1 MDYLRS
7 FYFDPFAS
15 AEVEAEIKVLLNNKA
30 YGLYS
35 CPVSILKLS
44 SHIISQPL
52 AQILNVSVS
61 SGSFP
66 AKLKTA
72 KVVPVFKSGDEYK
85 PGNYRPIS
93 LLPIFNRIFEK
104 LVYKRLIKFV
114 NKHNILY
121 SSQYGFRSRHS
132 TQHATLEIL
141 NDILSNFDK
150 GQFTFCLFID
160 LKKAFDTVNY
170 DILLSKL
177 ENYGFR
183 GVVNDWFKSYLI
195 GTRQYKTVNG
205 YISDSHQTLC
215 GVPQGSVLGPLLF
228 LLYIKSDF
236 LYIPRIGAQD
246 GKIEI
251 PPNFVTTKPFGNYF
265 RKYKTQFV

>member
-1 MDYLRS
+1 MPS
-7 FYFDPFAS
+7 QYF
-15 AEVEAEIKVLLNNKA
+15 
-30 YGLYS
+30 
-35 CPVSILKLS
+35 KLS

-52 AQILNVSVS
+52 AQIFNVSVS

-72 KVVPVFKSGDEYK
+72 KVVPVFKSGDESK

-93 LLPIFNRIFEK
+93 LLSIFNRIFEK

-177 ENYGFR
+177 GHYGFK
-183 GVVNDWFKSYLI
+183 GVVNDSFKSYLI
-195 GTRQYKTVNG
+195 GRRQYTTVNG
-205 YISDSHQTLC
+205 YISDHQTFS
-215 GVPQGSVLGPLLF
+215 GVPQGSVLGDSLV
-228 LLYIKSDF
+228 Y
-236 LYIPRIGAQD
+236 
-246 GKIEI
+246 
-251 PPNFVTTKPFGNYF
+251 
-265 RKYKTQFV
+265 

>member
-1 MDYLRS
+1 M
-7 FYFDPFAS
+7 
-15 AEVEAEIKVLLNNKA
+15 
-30 YGLYS
+30 
-35 CPVSILKLS
+35 LS
-44 SHIISQPL
+44 
-52 AQILNVSVS
+52 
-61 SGSFP
+61 
-66 AKLKTA
+66 
-72 KVVPVFKSGDEYK
+72 
-85 PGNYRPIS
+85 
-93 LLPIFNRIFEK
+93 IFNRIFEK

-150 GQFTFCLFID
+150 GQFTYCLFID

-170 DILLSKL
+170 DILLL

-183 GVVNDWFKSYLI
+183 VVVNDWFKSYLI
-195 GTRQYKTVNG
+195 GRGQYTTVNG

-228 LLYIKSDF
+228 LLYINDLHKSSNKLQFYLFADDTS
-236 LYIPRIGAQD
+236 IPLS
-246 GKIEI
+246 
-251 PPNFVTTKPFGNYF
+251 TK
-265 RKYKTQFV
+265 TL

>member
-1 MDYLRS
+1 ML
-7 FYFDPFAS
+7 P
-15 AEVEAEIKVLLNNKA
+15 NNKA
-30 YGLYS
+30 YRLYS
-35 CPVSILKLS
+35 CPVSILKKC

-52 AQILNVSVS
+52 AQIFNVSVS

-72 KVVPVFKSGDEYK
+72 KVVPVFKSGDESK

-93 LLPIFNRIFEK
+93 LLSIFNRIFEK

-160 LKKAFDTVNY
+160 LKKVFDTVNY

-177 ENYGFR
+177 EHYGFR

-195 GTRQYKTVNG
+195 GRRQYTTVNG
-205 YISDSHQTLC
+205 YISDSHQTFC
-215 GVPQGSVLGPLLF
+215 GVPQGSVLGLSCILMT
-228 LLYIKSDF
+228 YIDLQISF
-236 LYIPRIGAQD
+236 
-246 GKIEI
+246 
-251 PPNFVTTKPFGNYF
+251 NFTCSPMILD
-265 RKYKTQFV
+265 